1 MQKTPWFREGQADVM
16 LNYLPLRNVLIQGIK
31 AVVKNKALPDFSRL
45 STPPSDHSLSLSL
58 TLQPTPF
65 ILRVFPESCRGWTLA
80 VKYYSVIKMA
90 GRKFVTA
97 WMKPKGIML
106 SEVNRRKTN
115 TEIISFIWSLKVKF
129 IETEM
134 QKHNFIAR
142 GQEMREVGRS
152 W

>member
-1 MQKTPWFREGQADVM
+1 M
-16 LNYLPLRNVLIQGIK
+16 
-31 AVVKNKALPDFSRL
+31 VKNKALPDSLHPRL
-45 STPPSDHSLSLSL
+45 IILSLSLSL
-58 TLQPTPF
+58 TLLPTPF
-65 ILRVFPESCRGWTLA
+65 ILRVFPGSCRGWTPA

-106 SEVNRRKTN
+106 SEVNQRKTN

-134 QKHNFIAR
+134 
-142 GQEMREVGRS
+142 
-152 W
+152 